1 MTESRHLS
9 PLLVA
14 IFIMAIAAASAVSAA
29 SPDTNR
35 TGDAER
41 PSGSDLTGGWRF
53 VRTRHPQGGP
63 DAVSIMHTANTSK
76 SDLDLAGLM
85 LRCGD
90 GGAEILLILI
100 RPFPPRARPKVT
112 FGKSGSE
119 IRFETNVVAPGT
131 AILLPGD
138 AATLINGPW
147 RSLSELSIQVDD
159 EQVSIHGLVALTGL
173 KSAFDVLTANCR
185 TR

>member
-1 MTESRHLS
+1 MVTLRQLP

-14 IFIMAIAAASAVSAA
+14 IFVLAVAAASAVDAA
-29 SPDTNR
+29 NPDTNR
-35 TGDAER
+35 SSIVER
-41 PSGSDLTGGWRF
+41 PSSSEMTGGWRF
-53 VRTRHPQGGP
+53 LRTPNPQGGP
-63 DAVSIMHTANTSK
+63 DAISIMHTADTSR

-90 GGAEILLILI
+90 AGAQILVILI
-100 RPFPPRARPKVT
+100 RPFPLRARPKVAL
-112 FGKSGSE
+112 GKPGSE
-119 IRFETNVVAPGT
+119 IRFETSVVAPGT

-138 AATLINGPW
+138 AATLVNGPW
-147 RSLSELSIQVDD
+147 RSLSELSIQLND
-159 EQVSIHGLVALTGL
+159 EQGNIRGIVVLSGL